1 MVANKKSKWQKCECQ
16 ICGSGYVVHSDW
28 VNPPKIC
35 KFCQLKG
42 ADLLD
47 AIDTILNTLLFD
59 TTEIEKDK
67 LSKLAKKCSDPAALD
82 ITLWKQVEQLL
93 SEIGIFNGIES
104 FHVGI
109 NISTVDNLISKF
121 VRENLND
128 SSKGDILRTL
138 YQIHD
143 ILNPSGKYRTD
154 LINSNLAQEI
164 SCDNDLFK
172 IVRRAIKFNGQ
183 FAKAEG
189 KIKNQNARRDG
200 LVIDGKRRWAG

>member
-28 VNPPKIC
+28 VNPLKIC

-42 ADLLD
+42 SDLLD
-47 AIDTILNTLLFD
+47 AIDTILDNLVEA
-59 TTEIEKDK
+59 TESEKDK
-67 LSKLAKKCSDPAALD
+67 LSKLAKKCSDPADLD

-93 SEIGIFNGIES
+93 SEIGNFNGIER
-104 FHVGI
+104 FNFGI
-109 NISTVDNLISKF
+109 NISTVDSFISKF
-121 VRENLND
+121 VRENLKD
-128 SSKGDILRTL
+128 SSKDDIVRTL
-138 YQIHD
+138 FQIYR
-143 ILNPSGKYRTD
+143 ILDPSGKYRTD
-154 LINSNLAQEI
+154 LINFNLAQEI